1 MISLRR
7 EQWFGKQEIAI
18 KEALLDAL
26 KENIKEVEYEA
37 GYNKKSD
44 FNLCESTGAL
54 CTTLEAIFLHG
65 LKDSFLWQTI
75 SIIAGDEERRPN
87 PSFWSPILIFLHK
100 GVIEQVQSL
109 TQITSEIGQCR
120 AWVRI
125 SLNDNLLSS
134 YLGNISK
141 SSSSLSPY
149 YKKYALLKDTV
160 RLSKVINVL
169 TKFEECCLEIKLP
182 YNSSLLNQWPDA
194 ALQLSGL
201 WTPPLKNCPVTSGL
215 DVAGS
220 ITSDSNAIPMPQ
232 PVRPYE
238 LFSESISNSP
248 FQRSSNFPADNLNNR
263 NNIDLLL
270 QAVDEMN
277 TIDEEETNS
286 QKDLVQSPNIE
297 LPNEKVSE
305 NLLNSL
311 MHKSWCSEL
320 NNQQDVADRNMQR
333 STSVTSTA
341 SSLPSL
347 PTDRCSY
354 NSLLRKHQRNREVE
368 WTEIWTKFLTQNS
381 VSTGEIHNDDDSDD
395 CDKSE
400 TQKDASF
407 EFISGDVL
415 EKFDI
420 ADLQEMVEQLCK
432 LGREPG
438 LDSQGFLCKSCQHP
452 LGIGYSNFRVCAFSG
467 NYFCTGCM
475 DLEPAVIP
483 AKVIYNWDFR
493 KHCISK
499 RAATFLSEFR
509 NQPFIDL
516 KVLNPD
522 IYNASECMAEMQ
534 SLRIRLNFIRAY
546 LCTCSTIS
554 FEELQRKFFG
564 KEYLYEHIHQYS
576 IGDLLM
582 IQRGSLYQQLHSA
595 FKAGESHIL
604 KCSLCKVK
612 GFICEICKS
621 SRILYPF
628 HIETTFRCS
637 KCGSV
642 FHAEC
647 LDARQP
653 CPRCKRQQARENLL
667 AEESPT

>member
-1 MISLRR
+1 MVSLYRDFHSNI
-7 EQWFGKQEIAI
+7 FGKQEIAI
-18 KEALLDAL
+18 KEALLETLKDNL
-26 KENIKEVEYEA
+26 KEIEYEA
-37 GYNKKSD
+37 EYNEKNE
-44 FNLCESTGAL
+44 FGLCESTRAL

-75 SIIAGDEERRPN
+75 TIIAGDEERRPN
-87 PSFWSPILIFLHK
+87 PCFWSPILIFLHK
-100 GVIEQVQSL
+100 DVIEQVQNL

-120 AWVRI
+120 AWIRI
-125 SLNDNLLSS
+125 SLNDGLLSS
-134 YLGNISK
+134 YFGNISK

-149 YKKYALLKDTV
+149 YKKHALLKDAV
-160 RLSKVINVL
+160 RLSRVVNLI
-169 TKFEECCLEIKLP
+169 TKFEISCLEINLP
-182 YNSSLLNQWPDA
+182 FNTSLLNQWPDA

-201 WTPPLKNCPVTSGL
+201 WTPPLKNCPVSSGL
-215 DVAGS
+215 DVAGIIANES
-220 ITSDSNAIPMPQ
+220 SAIPMPQ
-232 PVRPYE
+232 PVRPNE

-248 FQRSSNFPADNLNNR
+248 FQRSSNFPADNLNHR

-270 QAVDEMN
+270 QAVDEMD
-277 TIDEEETNS
+277 TIDEEETRS
-286 QKDLVQSPNIE
+286 QKRNSHNE
-297 LPNEKVSE
+297 LPIKGDCGNS
-305 NLLNSL
+305 LSSL
-311 MHKSWCSEL
+311 MHKSWCSDL
-320 NNQQDVADRNMQR
+320 NSPEIVGDRNMQR
-333 STSVTSTA
+333 SISVTSTT

-354 NSLLRKHQRNREVE
+354 NSLLRKHQGNREAE
-368 WTEIWTKFLTQNS
+368 WSEIWEKFLIQNS
-381 VSTGEIHNDDDSDD
+381 VGTIQIDNDDNGD
-395 CDKSE
+395 CSKSE
-400 TQKDASF
+400 TEKDTDF
-407 EFISGDVL
+407 ELISGEAL

-438 LDSQGFLCKSCQHP
+438 LDGQGFLCKSCQHP

-467 NYFCTGCM
+467 NYFCNNCM
-475 DLEPAVIP
+475 DIEPVVIP

-493 KHCISK
+493 KHHISK
-499 RAATFLSEFR
+499 KAAAFLLEFR

-516 KVLNPD
+516 KLLNPD

-546 LCTCSTIS
+546 LCTCSAIS

-647 LDARQP
+647 LNEQQP

-667 AEESPT
+667 AEESPD